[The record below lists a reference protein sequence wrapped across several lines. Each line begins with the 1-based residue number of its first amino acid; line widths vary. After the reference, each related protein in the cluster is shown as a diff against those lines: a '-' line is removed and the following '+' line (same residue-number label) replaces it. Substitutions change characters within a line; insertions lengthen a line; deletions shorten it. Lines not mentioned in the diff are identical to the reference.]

1 MSGPSDFLASM
12 AASSRARV
20 EAARARL
27 PSEELS
33 ARVAELPP
41 APPLRLDGRFDLI
54 AELKLRS
61 PAMGVLSS
69 SAGDLEAR
77 VASYAAAGA
86 ATVSVL
92 TEPDR
97 FDGCLAHLERASARL
112 APLGVPTMRKDFL
125 VDPYQL
131 LEARLAGAG
140 GALLIVRML
149 DAETLHRMA
158 IQAAEL
164 GLFLLLETFD
174 VAEVAVAQRIAEAWT
189 GREGD
194 CLIGVNS
201 RDLTTLHVVPER
213 LFELADRLPTAFPR
227 VAESG
232 LVDEADAGRLAAA
245 GYTMALVGSALMASA
260 DPVALGRKMIERGR
274 AESRAR

>member
-1 MSGPSDFLASM
+1 MSAPGDFLARM

-20 EAARARL
+20 EAARARVG
-27 PSEELS
+27 SDELA

-41 APPLRLDGRFDLI
+41 PPPLRLEGRFDLI

-69 SAGDLEAR
+69 SAADLEAR
-77 VASYAAAGA
+77 VSSYAAAGA

-97 FDGCLAHLERASARL
+97 FDGNLDHLERASKAL
-112 APLGVPTMRKDFL
+112 APLGIPTMRKDFL

-131 LEARLAGAG
+131 LEARMAGAG

-149 DAETLHRMA
+149 DDETLTLMA
-158 IQAAEL
+158 RRAAEL

-174 VAEVAVAQRIAEAWT
+174 AAEVAIAERIATEWR
-189 GREGD
+189 GRASD

-201 RDLTTLHVVPER
+201 RDLTTLQVVPER
-213 LFELADRLPTAFPR
+213 LFELADRLPAAFPR

-232 LVDEADAGRLAAA
+232 LVDENDAARLAAA
-245 GYTMALVGSALMASA
+245 GYTMALVGTALMASP
-260 DPVALGRKMIERGR
+260 DPVALGRRMIASGR
-274 AESRAR
+274 AERPFG